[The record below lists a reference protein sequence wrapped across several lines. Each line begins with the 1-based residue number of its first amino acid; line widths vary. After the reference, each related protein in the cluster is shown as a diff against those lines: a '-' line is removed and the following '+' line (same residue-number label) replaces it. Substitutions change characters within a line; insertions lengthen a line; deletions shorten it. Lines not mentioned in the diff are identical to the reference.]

1 MVLFL
6 LIHPSS
12 DACGCSHVGVGE
24 KVQLSADVKNNI
36 LKALEL
42 NPKDSASLHILGIWH
57 FNVAN
62 LDFFS
67 RTFVKVCA
75 AHILKQFTSPIDAW
89 RFMLQVVYG
98 GMPSASNEEAAKVR
112 LFPHS
117 MWPTSRL
124 ASTVFQRRHCPGRL
138 PSSPY

>member
-1 MVLFL
+1 MDFLLHFL

-67 RTFVKVCA
+67 RAFVKVCA
-75 AHILKQFTSPIDAW
+75 AHILKQAT
-89 RFMLQVVYG
+89 LQL
-98 GMPSASNEEAAKVR
+98 MPAICSAGRVR
-112 LFPHS
+112 WHAV
-117 MWPTSRL
+117 R
-124 ASTVFQRRHCPGRL
+124 QQ
-138 PSSPY
+138 